1 MRWAIFQFQSV
12 TQESAKLLCYL
23 VFGLLCLTSYAP
35 HTPSLLGRCPSS
47 SDVSPWPW
55 PWPWPWPLRPWPW
68 QFLGLPWSWPYEA
81 LTVNYHEQS
90 LVFLLYGIYSSGA
103 NPCKKYDSMI
113 KSCRP
118 YIGIPNYYLHG

>member
-1 MRWAIFQFQSV
+1 VKHGVLSRRSFFYHSPTPNALLYSHVCVGAIFQFQSV

-35 HTPSLLGRCPSS
+35 HTRSLLGRCPSS
-47 SDVSPWPW
+47 SDVSPW

-81 LTVNYHEQS
+81 LTVK
-90 LVFLLYGIYSSGA
+90 
-103 NPCKKYDSMI
+103 CKL
-113 KSCRP
+113 P
-118 YIGIPNYYLHG
+118 